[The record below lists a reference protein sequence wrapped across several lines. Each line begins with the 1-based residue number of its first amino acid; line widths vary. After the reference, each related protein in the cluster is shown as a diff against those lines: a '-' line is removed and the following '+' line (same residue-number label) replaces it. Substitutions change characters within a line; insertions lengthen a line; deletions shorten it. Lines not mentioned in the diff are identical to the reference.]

1 MRRLLALWSFA
12 PIVMTF
18 LMTAAFLT
26 AAPPEVPKN
35 LKVQPGQLI
44 KITVKGDA
52 KLGKAYNFTDDE
64 AFFEAL
70 ISPPKE
76 QRFVF
81 QAPQA
86 LPDEKGKLI
95 YRGKAQY
102 VISWWTVGEDV
113 GTTTTIEIVGAVP
126 TPPPGPNPP
135 GPQPPGPPPIP
146 VAKGN
151 RVIFVYETAAELP
164 LWMQQATFG
173 QAVRNYLDA
182 KTTKHAASNQM
193 GYRRYDP
200 DIKIDNERD
209 PDMKALWLA
218 ARPLVTKI
226 PCVMIAVDGN
236 VEIVDFPNGEEA
248 ALAKFKEYFGP

>member
-1 MRRLLALWSFA
+1 MRRLLV
-12 PIVMTF
+12 VMT
-18 LMTAAFLT
+18 LLVSAAFLT

-35 LKVQPGQLI
+35 LKAQPGQILRI
-44 KITVKGDA
+44 NVKGDT
-52 KLGKAYNFTDDE
+52 KLGKTYNFTDDE
-64 AFFEAL
+64 GFFGEL
-70 ISPPKE
+70 VSPAGTR
-76 QRFVF
+76 QFMF

-113 GTTTTIEIVGAVP
+113 GTTTTIEIIGATP
-126 TPPPGPNPP
+126 TPGPGPTPP
-135 GPQPPGPPPIP
+135 GPQPPNPTPIP

-151 RVIFVYETAAELP
+151 RVIFVYETGAELP

-173 QAVRNYLDA
+173 QAVRTYLDA

-226 PCVMIAVDGN
+226 PCVMIAVDGD

-248 ALAKFKEYFGP
+248 SLAKFKEYFGP